1 MPRMLP
7 WPLGVIR
14 HAGRFGR
21 PCQPKRNGR
30 FDQFALGGTRS
41 DRYINRTMGRNKG
54 KMLGVCSFAFGNDR
68 SEARDV

>member
-14 HAGRFGR
+14 HAGRIGH
-21 PCQPKRNGR
+21 PYQPERYGCI
-30 FDQFALGGTRS
+30 DQFALGGTRS
-41 DRYINRTMGRNKG
+41 DRYINRRIGQNEG
-54 KMLGVCSFAFGNDR
+54 KMLGACSFAPRNDR